1 MWLQRP
7 CSYYWYNPVCDSH
20 VPFEQIK
27 ISLNIPH
34 ELYLR
39 TKKGSRVFCDS
50 WTLLLLPLF
59 DQAEYLSQEEQQLK
73 AGEH

>member
-7 CSYYWYNPVCDSH
+7 CSYYWYNPVCVSH

-39 TKKGSRVFCDS
+39 TKKGSHVLCDS